1 MNFAGLVVVAAGLF
15 MVVVALRNTQ
25 NQVFPFFFNTSGAA
39 TSGSSNPISTIL
51 GGNCPNGQANVMGS
65 CRPDP
70 HNCGNGFVWINVGTG
85 GTCIKVVG

>member
-15 MVVVALRNTQ
+15 LVVVALRNTQ

-39 TSGSSNPISTIL
+39 SSSSNPISTIL
-51 GGNCPNGQANVMGS
+51 GGNCPSGQSNVMGS

-70 HNCGNGFVWINVGTG
+70 HNCGNGFVWINVGPN
-85 GTCIKVVG
+85 GTCVKVVG